1 MEAKKIII
9 TGAATRIGASI
20 AKSLANFDVKILL
33 HYNKSSLEVK
43 KLKIDL
49 ENLGSE
55 IFLIKADL
63 NKSTEVKKII
73 PYAYKVMKG
82 IDCLINNASLFEN
95 DNIEKFNENKF
106 DKHINI
112 NLKSPSVLCSD
123 FFKYIKKDKGNIIN
137 IIDQRIFKLTPH
149 FFSYTLS
156 KTGLETLTKVSA
168 MKFAPNVR
176 VNGIAPG
183 PTLKNKRQSDKHFRK
198 QWQATLLKKKVETEN
213 ISKTVKFLI
222 DNDNITG
229 QIIPVDSGQSIAWQ
243 TPDIINVKE

>member
-9 TGAATRIGASI
+9 TGAATRIGAAI
-20 AKSLANFDVKILL
+20 AKSMANYDVKILL
-33 HYNKSSLEVK
+33 HYNKSVLEVK

-49 ENLGSE
+49 ENLGAE

-63 NKSTEVKKII
+63 NRSVEVKKII
-73 PYAYKVMKG
+73 PYAYKVMRG

-95 DNIEKFNENKF
+95 DNIEKFNENGF

-112 NLKSPSVLCSD
+112 NLKSPSILSRD
-123 FFKYIKKDKGNIIN
+123 FFKYIKKNRGNIIN

-149 FFSYTLS
+149 FFSYSLS
-156 KTGLETLTKVSA
+156 KTGLSTLTKVSA
-168 MKFAPNVR
+168 MKFAPNIR

-183 PTLKNKRQSDKHFRK
+183 PTLKNKRQSEKHFKK
-198 QWQATLLKKKVETEN
+198 QWQATLLKKKVEIEN
-213 ISKTVKFLI
+213 ISRTVQFLI
-222 DNDNITG
+222 NNDNITG
-229 QIIPVDSGQSIAWQ
+229 QIIPVDSGQSIAWL